1 MDREHQ
7 GARYTT
13 LMASDLQ
20 RDGMGLELHSAV
32 QGQEARAVAEVFYS
46 DAEATWTLNTFG
58 FDVPLDIIEELM
70 AEARRRLPPKAAAW
84 LGPEN

>member
-20 RDGMGLELHSAV
+20 RDGMGLELHLAV
-32 QGQEARAVAEVFYS
+32 QGQQARTVAEVFYS
-46 DAEATWTLNTFG
+46 DAEPIWTLNTFG
-58 FDVPLDIIEELM
+58 CDVPLEIIEDM
-70 AEARRRLPPKAAAW
+70 IAEARRRLPPKTV
-84 LGPEN
+84 G